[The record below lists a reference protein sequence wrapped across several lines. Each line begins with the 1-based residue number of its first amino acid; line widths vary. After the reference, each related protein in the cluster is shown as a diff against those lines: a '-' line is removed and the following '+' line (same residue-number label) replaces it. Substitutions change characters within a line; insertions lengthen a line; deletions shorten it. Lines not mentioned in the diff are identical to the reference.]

1 MCAAVSPPVSP
12 EKTTLKFIVRATV
25 STVTKADP
33 VAAEEFAGF
42 SFVALNG
49 PPNVTI
55 EACADHD
62 SKVAPNMMRVLMN
75 ASSTVESMQDS
86 IKVQSPPRLANRC
99 PGTLAHSLALS
110 LCDSHIGCFEPV
122 SARTLLPPMTK
133 GSRLREC
140 GLSER
145 VPS

>member
-1 MCAAVSPPVSP
+1 
-12 EKTTLKFIVRATV
+12 V

-86 IKVQSPPRLANRC
+86 IKVQS
-99 PGTLAHSLALS
+99 LS
-110 LCDSHIGCFEPV
+110 D
-122 SARTLLPPMTK
+122 
-133 GSRLREC
+133 
-140 GLSER
+140 
-145 VPS
+145 